1 MRCMSIDQISLHG
14 LCLRVNMDIVSDSWF
29 EDWEKFFKIILV
41 QKLSLFLLKEL
52 VLFHLLSL

>member
-1 MRCMSIDQISLHG
+1 MSIDQISLHG
-14 LCLRVNMDIVSDSWF
+14 LCLKVNMDIVSDSWF